1 VRVILDTNVF
11 VSGVFF
17 SGPPY
22 RILEAWRGGK
32 LQLVAS
38 QEILEEYQRVGET
51 LAEQFAGVN
60 LQPIIDLV
68 TTNAEIF
75 PNQVLPESL
84 CEDPDDDKF
93 IACALAGRCRV
104 IISRKSLGSI
114 REIQAGNSSRQK
126 RMGGLRQAG
135 PGPHPKDGFSLTLRS
150 VFLAAAPRVSM
161 RPKLRR
167 RGLYIQQR

>member
-22 RILEAWRGGK
+22 RILEAWRDGK

-104 IISRKSLGSI
+104 IISGDRHLLKVS
-114 REIQAGNSSRQK
+114 
-126 RMGGLRQAG
+126 
-135 PGPHPKDGFSLTLRS
+135 GF
-150 VFLAAAPRVSM
+150 
-161 RPKLRR
+161 
-167 RGLYIQQR
+167 RGLTVMSPRRFIDEYLFE

>member
-17 SGPPY
+17 AGPPY
-22 RILEAWRGGK
+22 RILEAWRDGE
-32 LQLVAS
+32 LQLVVS

-51 LAEQFAGVN
+51 LAEQFPGIN

-75 PNQVLPESL
+75 PNQILRGSV

-93 IACALAGRCRV
+93 IACAIASRCKV
-104 IISRKSLGSI
+104 IVSGDRHLLKVSGF
-114 REIQAGNSSRQK
+114 
-126 RMGGLRQAG
+126 GGI
-135 PGPHPKDGFSLTLRS
+135 K
-150 VFLAAAPRVSM
+150 VM
-161 RPKLRR
+161 RPRQFIDEYLSGGK
-167 RGLYIQQR
+167 